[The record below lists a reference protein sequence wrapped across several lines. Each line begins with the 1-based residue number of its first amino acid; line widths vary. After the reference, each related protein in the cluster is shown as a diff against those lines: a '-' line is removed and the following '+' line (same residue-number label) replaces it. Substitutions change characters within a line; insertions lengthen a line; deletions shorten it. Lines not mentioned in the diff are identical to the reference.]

1 MLGSAARDLTPPRR
15 PDYNAR
21 MTSRIAVL
29 ASGSGSNLQS
39 LLAHLGREDRR
50 RVASVVLVA
59 SNRSDALA
67 LERGRAAG
75 AATAVLADPADA
87 AALSDLL
94 DDHAV
99 DLVVLAGY
107 LKLVPA
113 AVVRRYPGRMLNVHP
128 ALLPAFGGP
137 GMYGRR
143 VHEAV
148 LRSGAR
154 VSGVTVHFVDEEYD
168 RGAIAA
174 QWPVPVLPD
183 DSPTSLA
190 ARVLAAE
197 HMLYPRVVEAVA
209 AGHIVD
215 PSVHATPPMSL
226 SAIGSDPAAPHYSLA
241 VEPAAVAAGMDYI
254 LSL

>member
-1 MLGSAARDLTPPRR
+1 MHPAASHDLTPQRGH
-15 PDYNAR
+15 DYNAG
-21 MTSRIAVL
+21 MTSRVAVL

-39 LLAHLGREDRR
+39 LLDHLRHEDRR
-50 RVASVVLVA
+50 RVAEVVLVA
-59 SNRSDALA
+59 SNRADARA
-67 LERGRAAG
+67 LERGREGG
-75 AATAVLADPADA
+75 AAAAVLADTDDADA
-87 AALSDLL
+87 MNNLL

-154 VSGVTVHFVDEEYD
+154 VSGVTVHFVNEEYD

-174 QWPVPVLPD
+174 QWPVPVVHG
-183 DSPTSLA
+183 DSAQSLA
-190 ARVLAAE
+190 DRVLAAE
-197 HMLYPRVVEAVA
+197 HLLYPRVVVAVA
-209 AGHIVD
+209 AGRIRD
-215 PSVHATPPMSL
+215 PSLPAPPSL
-226 SAIGSDPAAPHYSLA
+226 PAEPPRALHYSLA
-241 VEPAAVAAGMDYI
+241 VEPAAVAAGMDHM